1 MAKGKWIVMSARV
14 DGGKIFRAYRL
25 RDAERSDTEENREYA
40 GDWCTDR
47 RAVEALAR
55 YLNDKEEE
63 DACP

>member
-1 MAKGKWIVMSARV
+1 MAKGKWIVASERA
-14 DGGKIFRAYRL
+14 DGGRLYRAYRK
-25 RDAERSDTEENREYA
+25 RDAERIDSEENREYA

-63 DACP
+63 DA